1 MGIKKLT
8 VISTSDSSL
17 ESIQNSAINVA
28 NQKRMQDRSNNYLCD
43 VFSVKHKTQFYAVD
57 DDFVSIINSDGNI
70 LKSDYITS
78 TKLGEELAKIP
89 SSGTVTLDE
98 NKVNE
103 LIDNRIAT
111 LDLDNKFNSKANVDD
126 VYTKSEVDNN
136 VATKDELNTKLDS
149 SIYTTDKATYTT
161 KNELSA
167 LVYTKSEVDEKV
179 ATISSSGN
187 VSLDGFVRV
196 DDIVNLATKDE
207 VNAKLDSFTYTT
219 DKDTFATKTQIEGKA
234 NKDEVYSKTE
244 IDANYT
250 TTEQLNLALTGKAD
264 KAIVDSLATKVE
276 VNEEIVNLA
285 TKEEVASS
293 LATKADSSVI
303 PTLATKDELSSLATK
318 DELSSKADR
327 SELDTKANS
336 SDILNLATKEEVNE
350 INSTLTDA
358 INTINTKANTDAVV
372 NLTSDQT
379 IEGVKTFSAVPIVA
393 TQPTDDNQVA
403 NKAYVDSRSVSSGSG
418 DATKASW
425 GLNWAAGIALPNHQ
439 IIEAP
444 SDGIVF
450 LFIRRRYQSSSG
462 VTQETFFISPK
473 NNTGYG
479 NFDSWIG
486 SLFCN
491 PDPDQ
496 IDTMHSFFSAIPVM
510 PNRDGEAGNYVSS
523 LSSVP
528 VRQGDRLCV
537 DSQIIAKDYSEDK
550 YDEYLLQA
558 AFFPFEK

>member
-17 ESIQNSAINVA
+17 ESIQNSAISVA
-28 NQKRMQDRSNNYLCD
+28 NQKRRQDRSNNYLCD

-98 NKVNE
+98 NRVNE
-103 LIDNRIAT
+103 LINNKITT
-111 LDLDNKFNSKANVDD
+111 LDLDSKFNSKANVDD

-179 ATISSSGN
+179 ATISSGGS

-276 VNEEIVNLA
+276 VNEEIVKLA

-303 PTLATKDELSSLATK
+303 PTLATKDELSSK
-318 DELSSKADR
+318 VDR
-327 SELDTKANS
+327 SELDAKANS

-358 INTINTKANTDAVV
+358 IATKANANAVV
-372 NLTSDQT
+372 NLTGDQT
-379 IEGVKTFSAVPIVA
+379 IEGVKTFSMVPVVA
-393 TQPTDDNQVA
+393 TQPTDDNQLA
-403 NKAYVDSRSVSSGSG
+403 NKAYVDSRAVSSGSG
-418 DATKASW
+418 DTTKASW
-425 GLNWAAGIALPNHQ
+425 GVNWNAGVKLPTDTRMV
-439 IIEAP
+439 AP
-444 SDGIVF
+444 SDGVLF
-450 LFIRRRYQSSSG
+450 LFGKRFGREASSSS
-462 VTQETFFISPK
+462 T
-473 NNTGYG
+473 
-479 NFDSWIG
+479 
-486 SLFCN
+486 
-491 PDPDQ
+491 
-496 IDTMHSFFSAIPVM
+496 
-510 PNRDGEAGNYVSS
+510 RDGLQFLPKVYTGGEQPIDCIFPTGGTDDNNPNAIDQQDLFHFFQYQKTSSDSFEASRDYAPV
-523 LSSVP
+523 LTFIP
-528 VRQGDRLCV
+528 VRQGDILSLWLVQRT
-537 DSQIIAKDYSEDK
+537 DHRGATYE
-550 YDEYLLQA
+550 LLQGV
-558 AFFPFEK
+558 FFPFEK